1 VEGFKGDDLRLLTLK
16 KGWVWQEWTFP
27 DFVKNIITITPV
39 IPTAKVR
46 GNCYTT
52 VSKEL
57 Q

>member
-1 VEGFKGDDLRLLTLK
+1 VEGFKGDDLRSLTLK